1 MDRFPRKGAD
11 PVEFDRRNQCFGAS
25 DSHRTDVRGTQNMS
39 QPADG
44 SALGLE
50 YYGIVL
56 RRQWRVIVGGVV
68 LGALVAGAF
77 LVIIPSTAT
86 ATTDVTINIISTDPF
101 NASKQASGLLDGTTE
116 TQIATSYSVAKAAAE
131 QMGSGV
137 SATEVRR
144 NVDIAA
150 VTGASVV
157 HIAFTSP
164 TASGAHMGADAIAD
178 AYLAYRTAQAQSKLN
193 AILQGIEAR
202 RTALGADLADA
213 NSRISSSAPKSAGA
227 NQATSDSALITI
239 ELNTLL
245 TQKGVLSQIDTG
257 GGSVLTTAS
266 QNDITM
272 NPDIMQTLGAG
283 LLAGGVLGLIAAFA
297 INPRDR
303 RLRNALE
310 VSRATNFPVLADI
323 RSKSASIPESRG
335 TLELLRTAR
344 ERILTDLPIN
354 TRVMAIF
361 DDTGGRFPSDI
372 PINLALVLAQSGL
385 TTHLI
390 LPRSSDVFSTT
401 LHTNL
406 DLIEPSPNESWV
418 TYQSRI
424 SHNLDVTFPAA
435 SGRASDLDS
444 DLDLDLE
451 VSKFIRKRVD
461 ELRTE
466 ELYFLVVDRAAPRSS
481 VLAALRL
488 SEAAIV
494 VVGLRHSKV
503 DGVTDIV
510 TESTRLGTAFLG
522 TITVPQERSLPT
534 PNGSTAPDMH
544 DRKSSDA
551 DSRVASS
558 PAQK

>member
-11 PVEFDRRNQCFGAS
+11 PVESDRRNQCFRAS

-39 QPADG
+39 QSADG

-50 YYGIVL
+50 YYGLVL
-56 RRQWRVIVGGVV
+56 RRQWLAIVGGVV
-68 LGALVAGAF
+68 LGALAAGTF

-86 ATTDVTINIISTDPF
+86 ATADVTINIISTEPF

-116 TQIATSYSVAKAAAE
+116 TQIATSYSVAKDAAK
-131 QMGSGV
+131 QIGSGV
-137 SATEVRR
+137 TAAEVRR
-144 NVDIAA
+144 NVEIDA

-164 TASGAHMGADAIAD
+164 TASGAHIGADAIAD
-178 AYLAYRTAQAQSKLN
+178 AYLAYRTAQAQTKLN

-202 RTALGADLADA
+202 RTELGADLADA
-213 NSRISSSAPKSAGA
+213 NSRISSSVPRSAEA
-227 NQATSDSALITI
+227 NQATSDSDLILI

-245 TQKGVLSQIDTG
+245 TQKSVLSQIDTA
-257 GGSVLTTAS
+257 GGSILTTAS
-266 QNDITM
+266 QNDIAM
-272 NPDIMQTLGAG
+272 NPDTTQTLGAG

-303 RLRNALE
+303 RMRNALE

-323 RSKSASIPESRG
+323 RSKNASIPESRG

-354 TRVMAIF
+354 ARVIAIF

-372 PINLALVLAQSGL
+372 PINLAVVLAQSGL

-390 LPRSSDVFSTT
+390 LARSSDVLSTT

-406 DLIEPSPNESWV
+406 DLIEPSSDESGV
-418 TYQSRI
+418 TYRSRI
-424 SHNLDVTFPAA
+424 SHNLGVSFPAA
-435 SGRASDLDS
+435 SGRASDLD
-444 DLDLDLE
+444 LE
-451 VSKFIRKRVD
+451 LSKFVRDRVD

-466 ELYFLVVDRAAPRSS
+466 ELHFLVLDRAAPRSS

-488 SEAAIV
+488 SEAAIMV
-494 VVGLRHSKV
+494 IGLHHSRV

-510 TESTRLGTAFLG
+510 TESARLGTAFLG
-522 TITVPQERSLPT
+522 TITVPHERSLAA
-534 PNGSTAPDMH
+534 PNGSTTPDLH

-551 DSRVASS
+551 DSHAVSS
-558 PAQK
+558 SAQK

>member
-1 MDRFPRKGAD
+1 
-11 PVEFDRRNQCFGAS
+11 
-25 DSHRTDVRGTQNMS
+25 MS

-68 LGALVAGAF
+68 LGALAAGAF

-116 TQIATSYSVAKAAAE
+116 TQIATSYSVAKDAAE

-144 NVDIAA
+144 NVEIAA
-150 VTGASVV
+150 VTGASIV

-213 NSRISSSAPKSAGA
+213 NSRISSSAPRSAGA

-245 TQKGVLSQIDTG
+245 TQKGVLSQIDTA
-257 GGSVLTTAS
+257 GGSILTTAS

-272 NPDIMQTLGAG
+272 NPDMTQTLGAG

-297 INPRDR
+297 INPRDQ

-354 TRVMAIF
+354 TQVIAIF

-372 PINLALVLAQSGL
+372 PINLAVVLAQSGL

-390 LPRSSDVFSTT
+390 LPRSSGVFSTT

-406 DLIEPSPNESWV
+406 DLIEPSPDESGV
-418 TYQSRI
+418 TYRSRI
-424 SHNLDVTFPAA
+424 SHNLDATFPTA
-435 SGRASDLDS
+435 SGRASDL

-503 DGVTDIV
+503 DGVADIV
-510 TESTRLGTAFLG
+510 TESARLGTAFLG
-522 TITVPQERSLPT
+522 TITVPQERSLPA

-551 DSRVASS
+551 DSRAVSS